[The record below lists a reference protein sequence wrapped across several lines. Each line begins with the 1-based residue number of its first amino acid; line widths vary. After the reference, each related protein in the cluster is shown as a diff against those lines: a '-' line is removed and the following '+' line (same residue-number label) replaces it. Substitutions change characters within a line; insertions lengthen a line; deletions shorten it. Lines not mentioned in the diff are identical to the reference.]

1 VRFVPHRPDLFAAHA
16 GGLNAQK
23 RAFDTLGPGDVLV
36 IDARGVTETGS
47 LGDILALRAQ
57 VLGAAGIV
65 TDGGV
70 RDLAA
75 VSSLDIPTY
84 HAGGHPAVLGRRHVP
99 WDTDLTIACGGAVV
113 QPGDVIVGDD
123 DGVLAIPPFL
133 VADVVDAAL
142 AQEAEEAWITARVAE
157 GASLEGLYPL
167 DATWRARYERE
178 S

>member
-1 VRFVPHRPDLFAAHA
+1 
-16 GGLNAQK
+16 
-23 RAFDTLGPGDVLV
+23 VLV
-36 IDARGVTETGS
+36 IEARGVTETGTV
-47 LGDILALRAQ
+47 GDILALRAQ

-75 VSSLDIPTY
+75 VSALDIPTY

-142 AQEAEEAWITARVAE
+142 VQEAEEAWIAARVAE
-157 GASLEGLYPL
+157 GASVDGLYPM

>member
-1 VRFVPHRPDLFAAHA
+1 M
-16 GGLNAQK
+16 
-23 RAFDTLGPGDVLV
+23 
-36 IDARGVTETGS
+36 
-47 LGDILALRAQ
+47 
-57 VLGAAGIV
+57 
-65 TDGGV
+65 
-70 RDLAA
+70 
-75 VSSLDIPTY
+75 
-84 HAGGHPAVLGRRHVP
+84 LGRRHVP

-142 AQEAEEAWITARVAE
+142 VQEAEEAWIAARVAE
-157 GASLEGLYPL
+157 GASVDGLYPM